1 MESNLTFP
9 YTRKQG
15 HQEASLCEDRETP
28 LERQPRELGSRDLST
43 APTNQGAP
51 GTANLPRELG
61 EEKGQEMP
69 SGRINTTKI
78 PLFS

>member
-15 HQEASLCEDRETP
+15 HEEENLCEDRETP
-28 LERQPRELGSRDLST
+28 LERQPREPGSRDLST
-43 APTNQGAP
+43 APTNQGTP
-51 GTANLPRELG
+51 GTANLHRGLG
-61 EEKGQEMP
+61 EEKGQETP
-69 SGRINTTKI
+69 SGRITATKT